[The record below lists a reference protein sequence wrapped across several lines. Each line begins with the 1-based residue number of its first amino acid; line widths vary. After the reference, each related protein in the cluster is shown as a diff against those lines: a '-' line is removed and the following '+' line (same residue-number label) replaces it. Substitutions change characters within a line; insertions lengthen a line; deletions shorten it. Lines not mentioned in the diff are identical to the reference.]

1 MTWLKPGGYRKFV
14 LIVSEYIVQFTV
26 AGITLVPVKNSS
38 IDQKT
43 LLAVTNAAARPYDY
57 LRLRRLDR
65 STPLLITFVDGVLDN
80 FRQVAWWQY

>member
-14 LIVSEYIVQFTV
+14 LIVSEYIVQFTA

-43 LLAVTNAAARPYDY
+43 LLAVTNAAARPFLYS
-57 LRLRRLDR
+57 R
-65 STPLLITFVDGVLDN
+65 G
-80 FRQVAWWQY
+80 

>member
-14 LIVSEYIVQFTV
+14 LIVSEYIVQFTA

-43 LLAVTNAAARPYDY
+43 LLAVTNAAARP
-57 LRLRRLDR
+57 
-65 STPLLITFVDGVLDN
+65 LIYFRVWDSIGQGGDGETGGRGDEENINL
-80 FRQVAWWQY
+80 

>member
-14 LIVSEYIVQFTV
+14 LIVSEYIVQFTA

-43 LLAVTNAAARPYDY
+43 LLAVTNIAARPPSYS
-57 LRLRRLDR
+57 RGWGLDR
-65 STPLLITFVDGVLDN
+65 S
-80 FRQVAWWQY
+80 R

>member
-14 LIVSEYIVQFTV
+14 LIVSEYIVQFTA

-43 LLAVTNAAARPYDY
+43 LLAVTNAAARPYNY

-65 STPLLITFVDGVLDN
+65 SRWGLFPLFEN
-80 FRQVAWWQY
+80 PRNKSVASRN